1 MTATV
6 SGRTLAR
13 CVICDDRVDD
23 DGTAGPADW
32 CEGCCDVTSM
42 ADDEGGIGRSTR
54 ALLTAL
60 FGSSTELI
68 IVVDEQGSID
78 LITPGVS
85 ELVGHRPDALLGR
98 PVFEFVHPDDVATAA
113 DLFVQRLAFDGA
125 DPGLEL
131 RARHASGSWIHV
143 NVTATPLPSYA
154 AAALTLRT
162 ETGDARE
169 RTLERRI
176 AVTELANRLGTDLM
190 NAPDATT
197 SLVILEATL
206 GEVGLLSGAQVV
218 EVHIERPDRQTL
230 EPLARWRSPGSTVD
244 ESADLVVDAT
254 TLDLLVEHHHLV
266 DDLRSTNDATNDTA
280 ARLTSITRH
289 YDAVSICSAPFT
301 TGERRGVVL
310 LLGVRQPINWWDS
323 DGEMA
328 RGVAAHYGRV
338 LRAAWSD
345 ELLTLSYH
353 HGPVAFVIRTFD
365 GAVIDHN
372 QRYRDL
378 VGDPTLAQETGHDRR
393 ADDAFVEFS
402 SLRDGTAERLEHEH
416 KVSRPDGSSIWVRCT
431 SVPLHLPGTT
441 ERFVMTAVED
451 ITERRQ
457 QRIDLEWAAT
467 HDALTGVANRI
478 EMSDRVTELADRTDA
493 DPALFIIDLDEFKF
507 INDVHGHAVGDGVLT
522 TVARRL
528 EQLVRPDDLVARLG
542 GDEFAVVV
550 RSASSVDV
558 LDLAERFRQSLE
570 QPIVIDGRSIRH
582 TVSIG
587 IATGVEAGDV
597 ANLLVRADRALYAA
611 KHGGRN
617 RSHLFDETLRD
628 AVLDR
633 LALERDL
640 RVALELGQFEIH
652 YQPDHVLV
660 GGRAIAGAEALVR
673 WRRPG
678 HGLLSAASFIAV
690 VEESG
695 LIDDLGEFVL
705 RTATTEFAALCE
717 RTGRSDLSLRI
728 NIAGGEFG
736 RAELPAIVAEALD
749 RSGLRATQLFLDVT
763 ESTLIRAPEVSV
775 DTIARLRELGVR
787 LAIDNFGAS
796 SLVHLKRLPVDL
808 VTIDRSLV
816 DDIVSDSASRA
827 IVESVVTVS
836 GTLALS
842 TIAEGIETEEQLDV
856 LRSIGCER
864 GQGYFFSPPVPLAEF
879 ETLVR

>member
-1 MTATV
+1 
-6 SGRTLAR
+6 
-13 CVICDDRVDD
+13 
-23 DGTAGPADW
+23 
-32 CEGCCDVTSM
+32 M

-60 FGSSTELI
+60 LGSSTELVV
-68 IVVDEQGSID
+68 VVDEQGSID

-85 ELVGHRPDALLGR
+85 ELLGHRPDTLLGR

-113 DLFVQRLAFDGA
+113 DLFVQRLTYDGA

-131 RARHASGSWIHV
+131 RARHASGSWIRV

-169 RTLERRI
+169 RTLERRV

-244 ESADLVVDAT
+244 ESADLVVDGPSLA
-254 TLDLLVEHHHLV
+254 LLVEQPHLV
-266 DDLRSTNDATNDTA
+266 DDLRATNDTTNDTTNDATNDATNDTADDTA
-280 ARLTSITRH
+280 ARLTSITRA

-323 DGEMA
+323 DSEMT
-328 RGVAAHYGRV
+328 RGMAAHYGRV

-365 GAVIDHN
+365 GTLIDHN
-372 QRYRDL
+372 QRYHDL
-378 VGDPTLAQETGHDRR
+378 VGDPTLAPETGHDRR
-393 ADDAFVEFS
+393 TDDAFVEFS
-402 SLRDGTAERLEHEH
+402 SLRDGTAERVEHEH
-416 KVSRPDGSSIWVRCT
+416 HVSRPDGSSIWVRCT

-467 HDALTGVANRI
+467 HDALTGVANRS
-478 EMSDRVTELADRTDA
+478 EMSDRVTELAARTDA

-550 RSASSVDV
+550 RNASSTDV
-558 LDLAERFRQSLE
+558 LELAERFRHSLE

-640 RVALELGQFEIH
+640 RVALEQGQFEIH
-652 YQPDHVLV
+652 YQPDHVLD
-660 GGRAIAGAEALVR
+660 GDRAIAGAEALVR
-673 WRRPG
+673 WRRPA
-678 HGLLSAASFIAV
+678 HGLVSAATFIAV

-705 RTATTEFAALCE
+705 RTATAEFAALCE
-717 RTGRSDLSLRI
+717 RTGRTDLSLRV
-728 NIAGGEFG
+728 NVAGGEFG

-763 ESTLIRAPEVSV
+763 ESTLIRAPDVSA

-796 SLVHLKRLPVDL
+796 SLMQLKRLPIDL

-816 DDIVSDSASRA
+816 DDIASDSASRA
-827 IVESVVTVS
+827 IIESVVTVS
-836 GTLALS
+836 STLGLS

-856 LRSIGCER
+856 LRAIGCER

-879 ETLVR
+879 EQFVG